1 MKMTKRRTPTVTDL
15 SPKQSDFLT
24 DVLNG
29 LTSPQKTLESKYFY
43 DQTGSQLFEKITQLD
58 EYYQTRTEMTIL
70 RESLPS
76 IFQKIGENVDLIELG
91 SGSST
96 KTRILL
102 DENRFNRY
110 IPVDISKT
118 MLTDTVNVLH
128 KVYPH
133 LSINAIVAD
142 YTRPFSLSK
151 LGGNKKVVFYPGST
165 IGNFEP
171 KEAAQFL
178 KQLSQML
185 SPGDGL
191 LIGVDLQKDSQFIEN
206 AYNDKQGITAAFNKN
221 VLTRMNQELNTSFQ
235 TQHFDHYSFYSE
247 EKARI
252 EMHLVSNIHQ
262 SVEVNDQSI
271 VFEKD
276 ESIHT
281 ENSYKYSI
289 TSFQNLCLKNG
300 FKPID
305 VYVDHSEWF
314 SIHYLEII

>member
-1 MKMTKRRTPTVTDL
+1 MTDL

-29 LTSPQKTLESKYFY
+29 LTSPQKTIESKYFY
-43 DQTGSQLFEKITQLD
+43 DHTGSHLFEKITQLD
-58 EYYQTRTEMTIL
+58 EYYQTRTEMSIL

-76 IFQKIGENVDLIELG
+76 IIERIGENVELIELG

-102 DENRFNRY
+102 DGNKFNRY
-110 IPVDISKT
+110 IPVDISKS
-118 MLTDTVNVLH
+118 MLTDTVNMLH
-128 KVYPH
+128 KIYPH
-133 LSINAIVAD
+133 LTIDGIVAD
-142 YTRPFSLSK
+142 YTRPFSLFQ
-151 LGGNKKVVFYPGST
+151 LGENKNVIFYPGST

-171 KEAAQFL
+171 KEAARFL
-178 KQLSQML
+178 NQLSQML
-185 SPGDGL
+185 RPGDGL
-191 LIGVDLQKDSQFIEN
+191 LIGVDLKKDPQFIEN

-235 TQHFDHYSFYSE
+235 KQHFDHYSFYSE
-247 EKARI
+247 EKDRI
-252 EMHLVSNIHQ
+252 EMHLVSKIHQ
-262 SVEVNDQSI
+262 TVVVNDQSI
-271 VFEKD
+271 IFEKD
-276 ESIHT
+276 ETIHT

-289 TSFQNLCLKNG
+289 SSFQNLCLKNG

-305 VYVDHSEWF
+305 VYVDRNEWF

>member
-118 MLTDTVNVLH
+118 ILTNTVNVLH
-128 KVYPH
+128 KIYPH
-133 LSINAIVAD
+133 LTIDGIVAD
-142 YTRPFSLSK
+142 YTQPFSLSK

-191 LIGVDLQKDSQFIEN
+191 LIGVDLQKDPQFIEN

-221 VLTRMNQELNTSFQ
+221 VLTSMNQELNTSFR
-235 TQHFDHYSFYSE
+235 TQHFDHYSF
-247 EKARI
+247 
-252 EMHLVSNIHQ
+252 L
-262 SVEVNDQSI
+262 
-271 VFEKD
+271 
-276 ESIHT
+276 
-281 ENSYKYSI
+281 
-289 TSFQNLCLKNG
+289 
-300 FKPID
+300 
-305 VYVDHSEWF
+305 
-314 SIHYLEII
+314 

>member
-29 LTSPQKTLESKYFY
+29 LTSPQKTLDSKYFY
-43 DQTGSQLFEKITQLD
+43 DQTGSHLFEKITQLD

-102 DENRFNRY
+102 NENRFNRY

-118 MLTDTVNVLH
+118 MLTNTVNVLH
-128 KVYPH
+128 KIYPH
-133 LSINAIVAD
+133 LTIDGIVAD

-191 LIGVDLQKDSQFIEN
+191 LIGVDLQKDPQFIEN

-235 TQHFDHYSFYSE
+235 IQHFDHYSFYSE

-262 SVEVNDQSI
+262 YVEVNDQSI

-289 TSFQNLCLKNG
+289 SSFQNLCFKNG

-305 VYVDHSEWF
+305 VYVDHNEWF

>member
-70 RESLPS
+70 RESLRS
-76 IFQKIGENVDLIELG
+76 IFQRIGENVDLIELG

-118 MLTDTVNVLH
+118 ILTNTVNVLH
-128 KVYPH
+128 KIYPH
-133 LSINAIVAD
+133 LTIDGIVAD
-142 YTRPFSLSK
+142 YTQPFSLSK

-178 KQLSQML
+178 KQLSQIL
-185 SPGDGL
+185 SPGDRL
-191 LIGVDLQKDSQFIEN
+191 LIGVDLQKDPKFIEN

-271 VFEKD
+271 AFEKD

-289 TSFQNLCLKNG
+289 SSFQNLYLKNG

-305 VYVDHSEWF
+305 VYVDHNEWF